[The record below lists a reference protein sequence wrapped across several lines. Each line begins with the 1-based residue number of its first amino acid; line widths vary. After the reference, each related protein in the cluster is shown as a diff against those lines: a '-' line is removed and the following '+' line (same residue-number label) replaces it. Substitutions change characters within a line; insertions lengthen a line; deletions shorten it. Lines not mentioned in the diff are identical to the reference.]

1 MTRDPST
8 EARRWLAQAADDLVT
23 AELLVDHGRHP
34 VACFLAQQCAEKALK
49 GALYLGGAD
58 VVLGHSVAALCQEV
72 VGAHPALAP
81 RCGTWATLDQHYIPS
96 RYPDALPGGTPAD
109 VYTEAQARGAVHI
122 ARDVVAA
129 VRELIERPLP

>member
-1 MTRDPST
+1 MTRNPII

-49 GALYLGGAD
+49 GALYRGGAD

-72 VGAHPALAP
+72 AVTNPALAP

-109 VYTEAQARGAVHI
+109 VYTEAQSRNAVDI
-122 ARDVVAA
+122 AREVVDA
-129 VRELIERPLP
+129 VRALIERPPP